1 MKKGEAPDEK
11 DEEDDVGEGGGEV
24 DHLTA
29 GLDSLAQAEE
39 DNEPG
44 EREGQR
50 QVVFE
55 AVQVPEVRQSGPD
68 AEDVFLPELLGT
80 ALESGAVV
88 SNEGGAPAVVTCKVR
103 SGQVSGLQVMRKC
116 LYLAGNV
123 IVRYVQLL
131 LLKINILIADLEV

>member
-1 MKKGEAPDEK
+1 MRVTYIDN
-11 DEEDDVGEGGGEV
+11 
-24 DHLTA
+24 LST

-55 AVQVPEVRQSGPD
+55 AVEVPEVRQSGPD

-88 SNEGGAPAVVTCKVR
+88 SNEGGAPA
-103 SGQVSGLQVMRKC
+103 SGHM
-116 LYLAGNV
+116 
-123 IVRYVQLL
+123 
-131 LLKINILIADLEV
+131 